1 MFPIRL
7 FDTSDEGQADKKVPI
22 GAGAKLKLGK
32 LPKASHIIRSGI
44 ILATM
49 GIGMGELFN
58 KYIGPWAS
66 MMFFLV
72 AFVQI

>member
-7 FDTSDEGQADKKVPI
+7 FDTSDEGQADKKVSM
-22 GAGAKLKLGK
+22 GVGAKLKLGK
-32 LPKASHIIRSGI
+32 LSKASHIMGPGI
-44 ILATM
+44 ILAAM

-66 MMFFLV
+66 TMFLLV